1 MVAGFKTSLEIQHTG
16 RQATD
21 HQKQRD
27 IIRRTPLA
35 YQQRKEEGLVLG
47 WLVGS
52 APTEWDNQHV
62 FCFLNEAPLQYL
74 NQLYLLQ
81 DFTERR

>member
-1 MVAGFKTSLEIQHTG
+1 MVAGFRTSLEIQHTG

-27 IIRRTPLA
+27 IIRHNPLA

-47 WLVGS
+47 CLVGS

-62 FCFLNEAPLQYL
+62 FCFLNEALISEPT
-74 NQLYLLQ
+74 LLP